1 MGSLVIREKYK
12 QYYERKGHL
21 SRERKLVLK
30 LLEVKN
36 DKISPRME
44 KKVKQPTI
52 PSLFFFLLSKS
63 TVLSKSKCTDACEK
77 GDTQWPHIE
86 LQWT

>member
-52 PSLFFFLLSKS
+52 PSLFFFYFQKVQYFQKVNAQMHARKE
-63 TVLSKSKCTDACEK
+63 THN
-77 GDTQWPHIE
+77 GRI
-86 LQWT
+86 